1 MPNETVPNEKT
12 SVNMARSF
20 NFADLL
26 ALVAGEVPQRT
37 ALICGDE
44 RMSYA
49 ELASRVEHLAAA
61 LDHRGLRAGD
71 TLALHCGNRPEYLIG
86 FFAACRLGVLP
97 FNVNYR
103 YVETELEY
111 LYDNAK
117 TAAAIVESEFLPRVR
132 SLKCCPRILIAV
144 GEGEG
149 EGEAE
154 AEAEGGTGFG
164 AALGAGAN
172 LPAPAR
178 VPRSDDALIIYTG
191 GTTGMPKG
199 VVWGHHDML
208 LASLGGG
215 GFFSRK
221 GPITTPEEIIERV
234 RESPPL
240 VTFPVAPLMH
250 GAALWAAL
258 SSIFAGHTI
267 VLQVGRGFDPVNA
280 LDLCARERV
289 NILVIVG
296 DGMGRPLADALAAN
310 AGRWSLE
317 TLVHVGSGGAVF
329 SQAVQQ
335 SLRNSLPRLHT
346 SSSLGTTESG
356 TLGAGSAEGGGLMRF
371 APRADIHVLVDG
383 PRFAAPGEQGVLARS
398 GPLPQGYFG
407 DPERTARTF
416 VTLEGKRLAITG
428 DSARLEA
435 DGSVT
440 VLGRGSTCINT
451 GGEKVF
457 PEEVEQALKAHA
469 AVFDALVVGVPDPR
483 WGERVVAVVSL
494 RDGVSRDGV
503 SHESGAVDAE
513 SLREHC
519 RTLIA
524 GYKVPRAL
532 LFVAA
537 VQRTNT
543 GKPDYVWARDTALA
557 AGL

>member
-1 MPNETVPNEKT
+1 MT
-12 SVNMARSF
+12 SRSF

-26 ALVAGEVPQRT
+26 ALVAGEVSERT
-37 ALICGDE
+37 ALVCGDE
-44 RMSYA
+44 RLSYA
-49 ELASRVEHLAAA
+49 ELVRRVGNLAAT

-71 TLALHCGNRPEYLIG
+71 TFALHCGNCVEYLIG

-103 YVETELEY
+103 YVEAELEY
-111 LYDNAK
+111 LYANAK
-117 TAAAIVESEFLPRVR
+117 TAAALVGHEFLPRVR
-132 SLKCCPRILIAV
+132 GLSCCPRIVIAV
-144 GEGEG
+144 GEGVG
-149 EGEAE
+149 EED
-154 AEAEGGTGFG
+154 TGFG
-164 AALGAGAN
+164 AALRAGAN

-199 VVWGHHDML
+199 VVWSHHDML

-221 GPITTPEEIIERV
+221 GPIAAPEEIIERV

-267 VLQVGRGFDPVNA
+267 VLAAERGFDPLGV
-280 LDLCARERV
+280 LELCARERV

-310 AGRWSLE
+310 VGRWSLE

-356 TLGAGSAEGGGLMRF
+356 TLGAGTGEGGGLMRF
-371 APRADIHVLVDG
+371 APRADIHVLVEES
-383 PRFAAPGEQGVLARS
+383 RFAAAGETGVLARS

-407 DPERTARTF
+407 DAERTARTF
-416 VTLEGKRLAITG
+416 VTLDGKRLAITG

-457 PEEVEQALKAHA
+457 PEEVEQVLKLHP

-483 WGERVVAVVSL
+483 WGERVVALVSL
-494 RDGVSRDGV
+494 RYG
-503 SHESGAVDAE
+503 EPVDKE

-519 RTLIA
+519 RTLVA
-524 GYKVPRAL
+524 DYKVPRAL
-532 LFVAA
+532 IFVAE

-543 GKPDYVWARDTALA
+543 GKPDYGWARETALGV
-557 AGL
+557 GL

>member
-1 MPNETVPNEKT
+1 
-12 SVNMARSF
+12 
-20 NFADLL
+20 
-26 ALVAGEVPQRT
+26 
-37 ALICGDE
+37 
-44 RMSYA
+44 
-49 ELASRVEHLAAA
+49 ASRVEQLAAA
-61 LDHRGLRAGD
+61 LDHRRLRAGD

-103 YVETELEY
+103 YVEAELEY
-111 LYDNAK
+111 LYANAK
-117 TAAAIVESEFLPRVR
+117 TAAALVEHEFLPRV
-132 SLKCCPRILIAV
+132 SGLKCCPQIVIAV
-144 GEGEG
+144 GE
-149 EGEAE
+149 AD
-154 AEAEGGTGFG
+154 AEGDTGLG
-164 AALGAGAN
+164 AALRAGAN

-221 GPITTPEEIIERV
+221 GLIATPEEIIERV

-267 VLQVGRGFDPVNA
+267 VLQAERGFDPVNV

-296 DGMGRPLADALAAN
+296 DGMGRPLADVLAAN

-335 SLRNSLPRLHT
+335 SLRHSLPRLHT

-356 TLGAGSAEGGGLMRF
+356 TLGAGTAEGGGLMRF

-383 PRFAAPGEQGVLARS
+383 SRFAAPGEEGVLARS

-407 DPERTARTF
+407 DAERTARTF

-457 PEEVEQALKAHA
+457 PEEVEQALKAYP

-494 RDGVSRDGV
+494 RDG
-503 SHESGAVDAE
+503 GAVDAE

-519 RTLIA
+519 RTLVA
-524 GYKVPRAL
+524 GYKVPCAL
-532 LFVAA
+532 IFVVE

-543 GKPDYVWARDTALA
+543 GKPDYVWARATALA
-557 AGL
+557 GGL

>member
-1 MPNETVPNEKT
+1 MPNENMP
-12 SVNMARSF
+12 VNTARSF

-37 ALICGDE
+37 ALVCGDE

-49 ELASRVEHLAAA
+49 ELASRVGHLAAT
-61 LDHRGLRAGD
+61 LDRRGLRAGE

-103 YVETELEY
+103 YVEAELEY

-117 TAAAIVESEFLPRVR
+117 TGTAIVEREFLPHVR
-132 SLKCCPRILIAV
+132 GLRSCPRIVVAA

-149 EGEAE
+149 EGD
-154 AEAEGGTGFG
+154 TGFA
-164 AALGAGAN
+164 AALREGTN

-191 GTTGMPKG
+191 GTTGIPKG
-199 VVWGHHDML
+199 VVWSHHDML

-215 GFFSRK
+215 GFFSRE
-221 GPITTPEEIIERV
+221 GPITTPEEIIDRV

-267 VLQVGRGFDPVNA
+267 VLQAGRSFDPVNA

-296 DGMGRPLADALAAN
+296 DGMGRPLADALAAHP
-310 AGRWSLE
+310 GRWSLE

-356 TLGAGSAEGGGLMRF
+356 TLGAGAAAEGSGLMRF
-371 APRADIHVLVDG
+371 VPRPDIHVVVDRS
-383 PRFAAPGEQGVLARS
+383 RFAAPGEEGVLARS

-407 DPERTARTF
+407 DPERTAHTF
-416 VTLEGKRLAITG
+416 ITLEGKRLAITG

-457 PEEVEQALKAHA
+457 PEEVEQALKAHP

-494 RDGVSRDGV
+494 RDGISREG
-503 SHESGAVDAE
+503 GTVDAE

-532 LFVAA
+532 VFAA
-537 VQRTNT
+537 PVQRTNT
-543 GKPDYVWARDTALA
+543 SKPDYVWAREAALA

>member
-1 MPNETVPNEKT
+1 MPDQNT
-12 SVNMARSF
+12 SVNTVRSF

-26 ALVAGEVPQRT
+26 ELVAHEVPQRT
-37 ALICGDE
+37 ALVCGDE
-44 RMSYA
+44 RLSYA
-49 ELASRVEHLAAA
+49 ELASRVEHLAAT
-61 LDHRGLRAGD
+61 LDRRGLRAGE

-103 YVETELEY
+103 YVEAELEY

-117 TAAAIVESEFLPRVR
+117 AGAAIVESEFLPRVR
-132 SLKCCPRILIAV
+132 GLKSCPRIVVAA
-144 GEGEG
+144 GEGDTDF
-149 EGEAE
+149 A
-154 AEAEGGTGFG
+154 
-164 AALGAGAN
+164 AALREGAN

-178 VPRSDDALIIYTG
+178 APRSDDALIIYTG

-208 LASLGGG
+208 RASLGGG

-221 GPITTPEEIIERV
+221 GPIATPEEIVDRV

-267 VLQVGRGFDPVNA
+267 VLQAGRGFDPVNV

-296 DGMGRPLADALAAN
+296 DGMGRPLADALAAH

-317 TLVHVGSGGAVF
+317 TLVHIGSGGAVF

-356 TLGAGSAEGGGLMRF
+356 TLGAGAAEGGGLMRF
-371 APRADIHVLVDG
+371 APRPDIHVVVDG
-383 PRFAAPGEQGVLARS
+383 SRFAIPGEEGVLARS

-416 VTLEGKRLAITG
+416 VTLEGQRLAITG
-428 DSARLEA
+428 DFARLEV
-435 DGSVT
+435 DGAVT

-457 PEEVEQALKAHA
+457 PEEVEQALKAHPT
-469 AVFDALVVGVPDPR
+469 VFDALVVGVPDPR

-494 RDGVSRDGV
+494 RDGISP
-503 SHESGAVDAE
+503 ESGAVESGTVGAE
-513 SLREHC
+513 ALREHC
-519 RTLIA
+519 RALIA

-532 LFVAA
+532 AFVTE
-537 VQRTNT
+537 VRRTNT
-543 GKPDYVWARDTALA
+543 GKPDYAWAREAALA

>member
-1 MPNETVPNEKT
+1 MTNAP
-12 SVNMARSF
+12 RSF

-26 ALVAGEVPQRT
+26 ALVAAEVPERT
-37 ALICGDE
+37 ALVCGNE
-44 RMSYA
+44 RMTYA
-49 ELASRVEHLAAA
+49 ELADRVGQLAAF

-71 TLALHCGNRPEYLIG
+71 TLALHCANRPEYLIG

-103 YVETELEY
+103 YVEAELEY
-111 LYDNAK
+111 LYDNAR
-117 TAAAIVESEFLPRVR
+117 TAAALVEGEFLPRVR
-132 SLKCCPRILIAV
+132 ALKACPRVLLDV
-144 GEGEG
+144 GV
-149 EGEAE
+149 
-154 AEAEGGTGFG
+154 EGGSFA
-164 AALGAGAN
+164 AALREGAG

-178 VPRSDDALIIYTG
+178 SPCSDDALIIYTG

-199 VVWGHHDML
+199 VVWGHRDML
-208 LASLGGG
+208 MASLGGG

-221 GPITTPEEIIERV
+221 GPIGTPEEIVDRV

-258 SSIFAGHTI
+258 SSIFAGHTL
-267 VLQVGRGFDPVNA
+267 VLQAGRGFDPANV

-296 DGMGRPLADALAAN
+296 DGMGRPLADTLAAHP
-310 AGRWSLE
+310 GRWSLE

-335 SLRNSLPRLHT
+335 SLRASLPRLHT

-356 TLGAGSAEGGGLMRF
+356 TLGAGAAEGGGLMRF
-371 APRADIHVLVDG
+371 PPRADIHVVCDG
-383 PRFAAPGEQGVLARS
+383 ERYAKPGEDGVLARS

-416 VTLEGKRLAITG
+416 ITLDGKRLAITG
-428 DSARLEA
+428 DFARLEL

-457 PEEVEQALKAHA
+457 PEEVEQALKAHP
-469 AVFDALVVGVPDPR
+469 AVFDALVVGLPDPR
-483 WGERVVAVVSL
+483 WGERVVAVVSV
-494 RDGVSRDGV
+494 RDGASV
-503 SHESGAVDAE
+503 EVDT
-513 SLREHC
+513 LREHC
-519 RTLIA
+519 RSSIA
-524 GYKVPRAL
+524 GYKVPRAIA
-532 LFVAA
+532 FAA
-537 VQRTNT
+537 EIRRTNT
-543 GKPDYVWARDTALA
+543 GKPDYLWARDTALA
-557 AGL
+557 AQI

>member
-1 MPNETVPNEKT
+1 MKTKPNEKT

-37 ALICGDE
+37 ALVCGDE

-49 ELASRVEHLAAA
+49 ELASRVEQLAAA
-61 LDHRGLRAGD
+61 LDHRRLRAGD

-103 YVETELEY
+103 YVEAELEY
-111 LYDNAK
+111 LYANAK
-117 TAAAIVESEFLPRVR
+117 TAAALVEHEFLPRV
-132 SLKCCPRILIAV
+132 SGLKCCPQIVIAV
-144 GEGEG
+144 GE
-149 EGEAE
+149 AD
-154 AEAEGGTGFG
+154 AEGDTGLG
-164 AALGAGAN
+164 AALRAGAN

-178 VPRSDDALIIYTG
+178 APRSDDALIIYTG

-221 GPITTPEEIIERV
+221 GLIATPEEIIERV

-267 VLQVGRGFDPVNA
+267 VLQAERGFDPVNV

-296 DGMGRPLADALAAN
+296 DGMGRPLADVLAAN

-335 SLRNSLPRLHT
+335 SLRHSLPRLHT

-356 TLGAGSAEGGGLMRF
+356 TLGAGTAEGGGLMRF

-383 PRFAAPGEQGVLARS
+383 SRFAAPGEEGVLARS

-407 DPERTARTF
+407 DAERTARTF

-457 PEEVEQALKAHA
+457 PEEVEQALKAYP

-494 RDGVSRDGV
+494 RDG
-503 SHESGAVDAE
+503 GAVDAE

-519 RTLIA
+519 RTLVA
-524 GYKVPRAL
+524 GYKVPCAL
-532 LFVAA
+532 IFVVE

-543 GKPDYVWARDTALA
+543 GKPDYVWARATALA
-557 AGL
+557 GGL

>member
-1 MPNETVPNEKT
+1 VITV
-12 SVNMARSF
+12 RSF

-37 ALICGDE
+37 ALVCGDE
-44 RMSYA
+44 RLSYA
-49 ELASRVEHLAAA
+49 ELARRVGHLAAT

-71 TLALHCGNRPEYLIG
+71 TFALHCGNCPEYLIG
-86 FFAACRLGVLP
+86 FFAACRLGALP

-103 YVETELEY
+103 YIEAELEY
-111 LYDNAK
+111 LYANAK
-117 TAAAIVESEFLPRVR
+117 TAAALVEHEFLPRVR
-132 SLKCCPRILIAV
+132 RLSCCPRIVIAV
-144 GEGEG
+144 GEGVG
-149 EGEAE
+149 EGD
-154 AEAEGGTGFG
+154 TGFG
-164 AALGAGAN
+164 AALRAGVN
-172 LPAPAR
+172 LPVPAR

-215 GFFSRK
+215 GFFSRN
-221 GPITTPEEIIERV
+221 GPIATPEEIIERV

-267 VLQVGRGFDPVNA
+267 VLAAGRGFDPLSV
-280 LDLCARERV
+280 LELCARERV

-296 DGMGRPLADALAAN
+296 DGMGQPLADALAAN
-310 AGRWSLE
+310 VGRWSLE

-356 TLGAGSAEGGGLMRF
+356 TLGVGTAEGGGLMRF
-371 APRADIHVLVDG
+371 APRADLHVLVEES
-383 PRFAAPGEQGVLARS
+383 RFAVSGETGVLARS

-407 DPERTARTF
+407 DAERTARTF

-440 VLGRGSTCINT
+440 VLGRSSTCINT

-457 PEEVEQALKAHA
+457 PEEVEQVLKAHP

-494 RDGVSRDGV
+494 RDGGT
-503 SHESGAVDAE
+503 VDAE

-519 RTLIA
+519 RTLVA
-524 GYKVPRAL
+524 DYKVPRL
-532 LFVAA
+532 LIFVAE

-543 GKPDYVWARDTALA
+543 GKPHYVWARQTALA
-557 AGL
+557 ARL